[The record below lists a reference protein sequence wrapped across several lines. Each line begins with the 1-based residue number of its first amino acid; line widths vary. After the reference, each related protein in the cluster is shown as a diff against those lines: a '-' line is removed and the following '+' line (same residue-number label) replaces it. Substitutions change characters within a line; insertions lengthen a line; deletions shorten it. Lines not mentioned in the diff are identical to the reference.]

1 MEVISTAV
9 PLNDVSRVFSS
20 AVELI
25 DLVSNV
31 TAQPEQLDHPRRR
44 AKRTRGRP
52 AKTLRLCLADV
63 QSWENQIALMSVERL
78 NIRANFV

>member
-9 PLNDVSRVFSS
+9 PLNNVARVFGS

-31 TAQPEQLDHPRRR
+31 TAQPEQLDHPQEESEEN
-44 AKRTRGRP
+44 KR
-52 AKTLRLCLADV
+52 
-63 QSWENQIALMSVERL
+63 SSS
-78 NIRANFV
+78 